1 MSRIKIFSSLKT
13 FIAFV
18 FISFL
23 TSLSF
28 DQTTNLSEDFLEG
41 LPPSIRDQ
49 IEVQNTVT
57 EEEDLEDLF
66 RSDTSLEKNKII
78 LQKLK
83 EQIKALDS
91 QLSGADD
98 SSVEFERFGE
108 SFFRSLQSSFMP
120 VNVPNLD
127 GNYIVDVGDTF
138 NLLLTGKIAEEIELE
153 IGRDGALVIPE
164 FGKVYVAGKR
174 LAEAEKLVSAYID
187 TKSVGV
193 SAFLGLSKVRDIQV
207 LMLGGVV
214 SPGIFTISGGSS
226 ILSALN
232 VAGGI
237 SENGS
242 FRKIDLKRNGETIE
256 TIDLYDIFVF
266 GKFNPLN
273 ALRSGDTIFVHP
285 ASFTVPISGGVNNSA
300 LYEILPNETL
310 GDAILFAG
318 GFSPGFFG
326 FETILLESVSLDGIQ
341 TSELPINN
349 LEDML
354 LKPRDSIKVPAYVN
368 AMTPSYEVL
377 IEGMVNRPG
386 TYAFNE
392 GETLSDLIRKAG
404 GYKNNAYVYGG
415 ALFRESAVQKEQT
428 FAQLNYSDTV
438 NYIVSNIGKPNTS
451 IDASALDLLAE
462 ELRSQ
467 SYTGRVITSFS
478 LSELDSNPSKD
489 LKLEHRD
496 HIVIPP
502 LQKIVYLFGDFK
514 NPSNVSFQS
523 NYSLKEYIDSVG
535 GLRDSAFKE
544 ILVIDP
550 DGTTHLFNSKALLF
564 SQETQI
570 YPGTIIYAPR
580 DIGKLTG
587 VMYASTVSPILSNL
601 ALSLAS
607 LNSISD

>member
-1 MSRIKIFSSLKT
+1 MLKIKISSLYSCILYALL
-13 FIAFV
+13 FSIP
-18 FISFL
+18 SF
-23 TSLSF
+23 SF
-28 DQTTNLSEDFLEG
+28 AQSTNLSEDFLEG
-41 LPPSIRDQ
+41 LPPSVRDQ
-49 IEVQNTVT
+49 IEVQNDVQ

-91 QLSGADD
+91 QLSGEDE
-98 SSVEFERFGE
+98 SSSSLERFGE

-120 VNVPNLD
+120 VNVPNLSGD
-127 GNYIVDVGDTF
+127 YIVDVGDTF
-138 NLLLTGKIAEEIELE
+138 DLLLTGKIAEEIEIE
-153 IGRDGALVIPE
+153 IGRDGSIVIPE
-164 FGKVYVAGKR
+164 FGKIYVAGKKLSEVER
-174 LAEAEKLVSAYID
+174 LVSAYISN
-187 TKSVGV
+187 KSVGV
-193 SAFLGLSKVRDIQV
+193 SAFIGLSKVRDIQV

-237 SENGS
+237 SKNGS
-242 FRKIDLKRNGETIE
+242 FRKIDLKRNGETIQ

-266 GKFNPLN
+266 GNFNPIN
-273 ALRSGDTIFVHP
+273 SLRSGDTIFVHP
-285 ASFTVPISGGVNNSA
+285 ASFTVPVSGGVNNSA
-300 LYEILPNETL
+300 LFEILLDETAK
-310 GDAILFAG
+310 DAIKYAG
-318 GFSPGFFG
+318 GFSPSFAGFD
-326 FETILLESVSLDGIQ
+326 TITLKSIDLDGIQ
-341 TSELPINN
+341 NTSLSINQ
-349 LEDML
+349 LEDL
-354 LKPRDSIKVPAYVN
+354 KLKPRDSIQVPAYLN
-368 AMTPSYEVL
+368 SMIPSYEVV
-377 IEGMVNRPG
+377 IEGMVERPG
-386 TYAFNE
+386 TYYFNE
-392 GETLSDLIRKAG
+392 GETLSDVVKRAG
-404 GYKNNAYVYGG
+404 GYKSNAYVFGG
-415 ALFRESAVQKEQT
+415 ALFRESAIEKEQI

-451 IDASALDLLAE
+451 IDSSALDLLSE

-467 SYTGRVITSFS
+467 SYTGRVITTFN
-478 LSELDSNPSKD
+478 LSEMDANPSKN
-489 LKLEHRD
+489 LKLEHKD
-496 HIVIPP
+496 YIVIPP

-514 NPSNVSFQS
+514 NPSNISYQSSF
-523 NYSLKEYIDSVG
+523 SLKDYIESVG

-550 DGTTHLFNSKALLF
+550 DGTTHLFNSKAMLF
-564 SQETQI
+564 SQESQI
-570 YPGTIIYAPR
+570 FPGTIIYAPR

>member
-1 MSRIKIFSSLKT
+1 MSKNQTALSFNITIFLLVIATIPIFSFAQS
-13 FIAFV
+13 
-18 FISFL
+18 
-23 TSLSF
+23 
-28 DQTTNLSEDFLEG
+28 TNLSEDFLEG
-41 LPPSIRDQ
+41 LPPSVRDQ
-49 IEVQNTVT
+49 IEVQNDVQ

-83 EQIKALDS
+83 EQIKALDV
-91 QLSGADD
+91 QLSGVDD
-98 SSVEFERFGE
+98 TASGLERFGE
-108 SFFRSLQSSFMP
+108 IFFRSLQSSFMP
-120 VNVPNLD
+120 VNVPNLSGD
-127 GNYIVDVGDTF
+127 YIVDVGDKF
-138 NLLLTGKIAEEIELE
+138 NLLLTGKIAEEMELE
-153 IGRDGALVIPE
+153 IGRDGAIFIPE
-164 FGKVYVAGKR
+164 FGKIFVAGKK
-174 LAEAEKLVSAYID
+174 LSEVESLVSAYID

-207 LMLGGVV
+207 LMLGGVI

-237 SENGS
+237 STNGS
-242 FRKIDLKRNGETIE
+242 FRKIDLKRNGNTID

-266 GKFNPLN
+266 GNYNPLST
-273 ALRSGDTIFVHP
+273 LRSGDTIFVHP
-285 ASFTVPISGGVNNSA
+285 ASFTVPVSGGVNNSA
-300 LYEILPNETL
+300 LYEILEDETVS
-310 GDAILFAG
+310 DAIEFAG
-318 GFSPGFFG
+318 GFSYGFYG
-326 FETILLESVSLDGIQ
+326 FDSISIESVDLDGFI
-341 TSELPINN
+341 SNEVSVDKLKD
-349 LEDML
+349 LK
-354 LKPRDSIKVPAYVN
+354 LKPRDSVKVPAYRN
-368 AMTPSYEVL
+368 TMIPTYEVL
-377 IEGMVNRPG
+377 IEGMVVRPG
-386 TYAFNE
+386 TYFFTE
-392 GETLSDLIRKAG
+392 GETLSDIVRRAG

-415 ALFRESAVQKEQT
+415 ALFRESAIQKEQT

-467 SYTGRVITSFS
+467 SYTGRVITSFR
-478 LSELDSNPSKD
+478 LSELESNPSKD
-489 LKLEHRD
+489 LKLEHND

-514 NPSNVSFQS
+514 NPSNVSYKS
-523 NYSLKEYIDSVG
+523 GNSLEDYIESVG

-564 SQETQI
+564 AKETQI